1 MHLTLFYVSLKY
13 RNHIYLSIILSIIFQ
28 SNHYPPMNIKIK
40 YAKSLVKLYPFLGD
54 GTDNAYVNYK
64 YN

>member
-1 MHLTLFYVSLKY
+1 
-13 RNHIYLSIILSIIFQ
+13 
-28 SNHYPPMNIKIK
+28 MNIKVK
-40 YAKSLVKLYPFLGD
+40 YAKSLIKLYAFLGD